1 MTPIVLTDSTPA
13 AATPADRMTVD
24 LESLS
29 VIETPVAALLA
40 AAAGGDRSA
49 WDALVDRYHRLVWS
63 VVRGFRL
70 DEAAAADVTQT
81 VWLRLVEHCDRIR
94 EPEKLPGWLAATARN
109 EAMRVIKGQQRQV
122 PSTFDFDLADD
133 MTPAL
138 DERLIDDETRRAVLW
153 AFHQLPPDA
162 QELLRLLCAHPPL
175 DYHTIS
181 DLVGRPVGSIGP
193 TRQRI
198 LEKLRTLVSTHLGES
213 QEGKE

>member
-1 MTPIVLTDSTPA
+1 MTPITLTPSARRTMSPDGCIQ
-13 AATPADRMTVD
+13 VD

-29 VIETPVAALLA
+29 VIETPVAVLLD

-49 WDALVDRYHRLVWS
+49 WDALVDRYQRLVWS

-109 EAMRVIKGQQRQV
+109 EAMRVIRGQQRQV

-133 MTPAL
+133 MAPAL
-138 DERLIDDETRRAVLW
+138 DERLVDDETRRAVLW
-153 AFHQLPPDA
+153 AFHQLPADA
-162 QELLRLLCAHPPL
+162 QDLLRLLCTHPPL
-175 DYHTIS
+175 DYQTIS
-181 DLVGRPVGSIGP
+181 ELVGRPVGSIGP

>member
-1 MTPIVLTDSTPA
+1 MTPITSTPPAPSA
-13 AATPADRMTVD
+13 APPGGHIQVD

-29 VIETPVAALLA
+29 VIETPVGLLLQA
-40 AAAGGDRSA
+40 AAAGDRSA

-109 EAMRVIKGQQRQV
+109 EAMRVIKGQQRQT

-153 AFHQLPPDA
+153 AFHQLPTDA
-162 QELLRLLCAHPPL
+162 QDLLRLLCTHPPL
-175 DYHTIS
+175 DYQTIS

-198 LEKLRTLVSTHLGES
+198 LEKLRALVATHLGEG